1 MPTAVAGPEIERLI
15 QLLARLPGLGPRSAR
30 RAALHLIKKREP
42 LMAPLAA
49 ALQTAIEK
57 IEVCRTCGNIDTQNP
72 CTVCTDPRRDP
83 SIIVVV
89 ADVADLWALERA
101 HAVNARYHVLGGTL
115 SPLDG
120 IGPQDLTI
128 DALVSRAHEPAVKEV
143 ILALNAT
150 VDGQTTAH
158 YITDLLHDADV
169 KVTRLAHGVPVGG
182 ELDYL
187 DEGTLSAAIRSARRS
202 ECERLACDLPR
213 PRSLASLHGR
223 QPRHVARPSTIL
235 LRAAAVIA
243 AGAQARRD
251 CDIAGLRKAPS
262 SIRADAIVG
271 TDGWHGWIVEVSCW
285 RAAYNAGSILFA
297 VPPEAREQGAAAEG
311 SRPRTAGPSRDLRS
325 HLPDYDPKTRTLNSS
340 IQGPRRRR
348 LRHDQG
354 NGSGPALI
362 SG

>member
-30 RAALHLIKKREP
+30 RAALFLIKKRE
-42 LMAPLAA
+42 LIMAPLAA

-57 IEVCRTCGNIDTQNP
+57 IEICRACGNIDTQNP
-72 CTVCTDPRRDP
+72 CTVCIDPRREP
-83 SIIVVV
+83 SILVVV

-128 DALVSRAHEPAVKEV
+128 DALVTRAHDPAVTEV

-158 YITDLLHDADV
+158 YITDLLREAKV

-187 DEGTLSAAIRSARRS
+187 DEGTLLAAM
-202 ECERLACDLPR
+202 
-213 PRSLASLHGR
+213 R
-223 QPRHVARPSTIL
+223 Q
-235 LRAAAVIA
+235 
-243 AGAQARRD
+243 
-251 CDIAGLRKAPS
+251 
-262 SIRADAIVG
+262 
-271 TDGWHGWIVEVSCW
+271 
-285 RAAYNAGSILFA
+285 
-297 VPPEAREQGAAAEG
+297 
-311 SRPRTAGPSRDLRS
+311 
-325 HLPDYDPKTRTLNSS
+325 RTLF
-340 IQGPRRRR
+340 
-348 LRHDQG
+348 
-354 NGSGPALI
+354 
-362 SG
+362 